1 MTAAYQQD
9 FYSWAY
15 DQAQLLREKKFDQV
29 DWEHLIEEVE
39 DLGRSEYR
47 ALVSALEQL
56 TLHLL
61 KWQYQQALR
70 SPSWRHSINKQ
81 RIKIERILEDNPGL
95 KNHLDEAITQGYKYG
110 RKGAIQ
116 ETFLEDKVF
125 PMVCPYSWSELIDD
139 QFFPNSYP

>member
-1 MTAAYQQD
+1 M
-9 FYSWAY
+9 
-15 DQAQLLREKKFDQV
+15 REKRFDQV

-61 KWQYQQALR
+61 KWQYQQELR

-95 KNHLDEAITQGYKYG
+95 KHRIDDAISQGYKYG

-116 ETFLEDKVF
+116 ETFLEDQIF
-125 PMVCPYSWSELIDD
+125 PNICPYTCSELLNDH
-139 QFFPNSYP
+139 FFPTAHE